1 MEQTENKEQVIERIE
16 DLPEFK
22 IWKVR
27 DDTSP
32 QLFDSIKN
40 DDEKLKE
47 FVSKFDDIYYF
58 KISPFDTEKY
68 KDNEV
73 ISDILRHYAHTAEG
87 WFLEIMV
94 FKLKEWT
101 EEQKKETLAKLR
113 STFWDSANIKLDESK
128 YSYIVWYYWW
138 TMWRTNS
145 AYMRYIKRL
154 YPVKELK

>member
-1 MEQTENKEQVIERIE
+1 MSNPEIKEQAEIRIE

-22 IWKVR
+22 IWKTK

-32 QLFDSIKN
+32 QLFESIKD

-47 FVSKFDDIYYF
+47 FISKFDDIYYF

-73 ISDILRHYAHTAEG
+73 ISDILRHYAHTSEG
-87 WFLEIMV
+87 QFIEVMV

-101 EEQKKETLAKLR
+101 EEQKKETLEKLR
-113 STFWDSANIKLDESK
+113 SIAWDNVRLDESK

-145 AYMRYIKRL
+145 AYMREIKEI

>member
-1 MEQTENKEQVIERIE
+1 MNNPEIREQTEQKIE
-16 DLPEFK
+16 DLPEFE
-22 IWKVR
+22 IWKIR

-32 QLFDSIKN
+32 QLFESIKD

-47 FVSKFDDIYYF
+47 FISKFDDIYYF

-113 STFWDSANIKLDESK
+113 SIAWDNVRLDESK

-138 TMWRTNS
+138 TMWRINS
-145 AYMRYIKRL
+145 AYMREIKEI

>member
-1 MEQTENKEQVIERIE
+1 MSNPEIKEQAEIRIE

-22 IWKVR
+22 IWKIR

-32 QLFDSIKN
+32 QLFESIKD

-47 FVSKFDDIYYF
+47 FISKFDDIYYF

-73 ISDILRHYAHTAEG
+73 ISDILRHYAHTSEG
-87 WFLEIMV
+87 QFIEVMV

-101 EEQKKETLAKLR
+101 EEQKKETLEKLR
-113 STFWDSANIKLDESK
+113 SIAWDNVRLDESK

-145 AYMRYIKRL
+145 AYMREIKEI
-154 YPVKELK
+154 YPVKTLK

>member
-1 MEQTENKEQVIERIE
+1 MNNPEIREQTEQKIE
-16 DLPEFK
+16 DLPEFE
-22 IWKVR
+22 IWKIR

-32 QLFDSIKN
+32 QLFESIKD

-47 FVSKFDDIYYF
+47 FISKFYDIYYF

-68 KDNEV
+68 KDNVV
-73 ISDILRHYAHTAEG
+73 ISDILRHYAHTSEG
-87 WFLEIMV
+87 HFLEIMV

-101 EEQKKETLAKLR
+101 EEQKRKTLEKLR
-113 STFWDSANIKLDESK
+113 SIAWDNVRLDESK

-138 TMWRTNS
+138 TMWRINS
-145 AYMRYIKRL
+145 AYMRDIKRL

>member
-1 MEQTENKEQVIERIE
+1 MNDPEIKEQAEQRIE

-145 AYMRYIKRL
+145 AYMRDIKEI
-154 YPVKELK
+154 YPVKTLK

>member
-1 MEQTENKEQVIERIE
+1 MNNPEIREQTEQKIE
-16 DLPEFK
+16 DLPEFE
-22 IWKVR
+22 IWKIR

-32 QLFDSIKN
+32 QLFESIKD

-47 FVSKFDDIYYF
+47 FISKFDDIYYL

-101 EEQKKETLAKLR
+101 EEQKRKTLEKLR
-113 STFWDSANIKLDESK
+113 SIAWDNVRLDESK

-138 TMWRTNS
+138 TMWRINS
-145 AYMRYIKRL
+145 AYMREIKEI

>member
-1 MEQTENKEQVIERIE
+1 MSNPEIKEQAEIRIE

-22 IWKVR
+22 IWKIR

-32 QLFDSIKN
+32 QLFESIKD

-47 FVSKFDDIYYF
+47 FISKFDDIYYF

-73 ISDILRHYAHTAEG
+73 ISDILRHYAHTSEG
-87 WFLEIMV
+87 QFIEVMV

-101 EEQKKETLAKLR
+101 EEQKKETLEKLR
-113 STFWDSANIKLDESK
+113 SIAWDNVRLDESK

-145 AYMRYIKRL
+145 AYMREIKEI

>member
-1 MEQTENKEQVIERIE
+1 MSNPEIKEQAEIKLE
-16 DLPEFK
+16 DLPEFE
-22 IWKVR
+22 IWKIK

-32 QLFDSIKN
+32 QLFESIKD

-47 FVSKFDDIYYF
+47 FISKFDDIYYF

-73 ISDILRHYAHTAEG
+73 ISDILRHYAHTSEG
-87 WFLEIMV
+87 QFIEVMV

-101 EEQKKETLAKLR
+101 EEQKKETLEKLR
-113 STFWDSANIKLDESK
+113 SIAWDNVRLDESK

-145 AYMRYIKRL
+145 AYMREIKEI

>member
-1 MEQTENKEQVIERIE
+1 MEQPKNKEQAIERIE

-58 KISPFDTEKY
+58 KISPFDTEKH

-101 EEQKKETLAKLR
+101 EEQKKETLEKLR
-113 STFWDSANIKLDESK
+113 SIAWDNVRLDESK

-145 AYMRYIKRL
+145 AYMREIKEI

>member
-1 MEQTENKEQVIERIE
+1 MNNPKIREQTELKIE
-16 DLPEFK
+16 DLPEFE

-47 FVSKFDDIYYF
+47 FISKFDEIYYF

-73 ISDILRHYAHTAEG
+73 ISDILTAEG

-101 EEQKKETLAKLR
+101 EEQKKETLEKLR

-145 AYMRYIKRL
+145 AYMRDIKRL
-154 YPVKELK
+154 YPVKTLK